1 MTLINKGSN
10 SLSVGDSTNVEV
22 RVRSDFE
29 AVKQIIATLIY
40 DRSAL
45 EFIKGDLVGDNPARV
60 SASSNPAPFYCPRVY
75 KFDDKKCKGSKKG
88 LIDNKFT
95 CGGLRKTVNVSEG
108 TCKTEKEWEVFM
120 LQSCRGVDGIDD
132 TEDQCNLRAATPAPA
147 VGVVITDP
155 RNPNNYIQSWNKPV
169 GGKWFPYDTSHPNT
183 VVLDALTVP
192 SGFITSETNK
202 DAPLLATLTFKA
214 LKEGQIIISIDPE
227 TSKMIS
233 RGNDQPLP
241 NLNFKEKVILNVTQ
255 ATPKPTPSPT
265 PASISYCTPQYK
277 FEKSNCTQKG
287 TENDE
292 NVKLVDD
299 KYTCGNGQIF
309 IVADECKTKT
319 QWGDL
324 IINKTCRLINECPKP
339 APTTKPITYCTPVY
353 DFTKAGCKGELVGL
367 VANKYLCGNGS
378 VHAVANGTCKT
389 KNGWGNLIINE
400 TCRVN
405 NEQQTNVCPSTKD
418 LI

>member
-1 MTLINKGSN
+1 MPHLTSQKGAIAQILLILLLMGGVILGVYLSQKPTDLKPSADVITQTKEASMTLINKGSN

-45 EFIKGDLVGDNPARV
+45 EFIKGDLVRDNPARV

-192 SGFITSETNK
+192 SGFIT
-202 DAPLLATLTFKA
+202 
-214 LKEGQIIISIDPE
+214 
-227 TSKMIS
+227 
-233 RGNDQPLP
+233 
-241 NLNFKEKVILNVTQ
+241 
-255 ATPKPTPSPT
+255 
-265 PASISYCTPQYK
+265 
-277 FEKSNCTQKG
+277 
-287 TENDE
+287 
-292 NVKLVDD
+292 
-299 KYTCGNGQIF
+299 
-309 IVADECKTKT
+309 
-319 QWGDL
+319 
-324 IINKTCRLINECPKP
+324 
-339 APTTKPITYCTPVY
+339 
-353 DFTKAGCKGELVGL
+353 
-367 VANKYLCGNGS
+367 
-378 VHAVANGTCKT
+378 
-389 KNGWGNLIINE
+389 
-400 TCRVN
+400 
-405 NEQQTNVCPSTKD
+405 
-418 LI
+418 